1 MKFNVLDPTEG
12 PVKTGF
18 ELASRKETL
27 DSLAI
32 GVIDNGKRNSDT
44 MLFKILEL
52 LKKRYAIGSV
62 VHFKKSS
69 ASHGITEDQAR
80 DLALKTQFVIAGIG
94 D

>member
-1 MKFNVLDPTEG
+1 MKFYVLDPTEG

-18 ELASRKETL
+18 ELAVRRGTL
-27 DSLAI
+27 DGLDI

-44 MLFKILEL
+44 MLYKIVEL
-52 LKKRYAIGSV
+52 LKKRFAIASM
-62 VHFKKSS
+62 VHLKKPS

>member
-1 MKFNVLDPTEG
+1 MKYFVLDPTEG

-18 ELASRKETL
+18 ELAARRESL
-27 DSLAI
+27 DGLVA

-44 MLFKILEL
+44 MLNKILEF
-52 LKKRYAIGSV
+52 LKKQYGLASV
-62 VHFKKSS
+62 VYLKKQS

-80 DLALKTQFVIAGIG
+80 DLAQKTQFVVAGIG